1 MQWNRKKILVAIAAL
16 AILWL
21 PLTHAEETETVLH
34 WKNGDTLPGQ
44 LLESKSGKIHWSS
57 PHFSDNLIVDVN
69 VLDSIVF
76 PKQSVSA
83 TEAFRI
89 GTVSGDIWMADFI
102 GSDLTINSSTDT
114 FDKETRVDDQ
124 NTFHFSS
131 KRHGQ
136 FRVNREMIY
145 TLENREHSNL
155 LFDGSQLA
163 DWKLPVEKISDGALL
178 LSQDA
183 QPSWHADRGGR
194 PQTNTAKANIFYAF
208 DWPKGFEIDLE
219 LASTARPPSF
229 VFALGKNLYET
240 VRLETW
246 VNELVVVQGTLFE
259 PVLTIQPDRRNFRLR
274 IAYHENTDGEN
285 SGVLKVLDLNGNV
298 LLKLDGV
305 KPTIEASGI
314 YIYNRGQDLTVRRL
328 RVYRKPP
335 TEITNRQ
342 IDASKPRVYMMS
354 GEIVPGKLFVEK
366 NRSYVLDT
374 DGTRRDID
382 LQQIDR
388 VVQPGIMLKTTAQP
402 VALTY
407 IDGTVLRGQITQLN
421 SDSVQLQ
428 TAFVDEPITCS
439 LAGASLLQFGSTTK
453 TQTPVEDYDKL
464 FYESG
469 SLRGYISFDSKDV
482 TSLRWQPVGAS
493 KSVRL
498 ANVRGTRVERAL
510 QRVSKQK
517 PFDIEQFPHL
527 LHLKNGEVIPCQ
539 VLSYNETSIG
549 FQSPFISVRHIDS
562 VHVKSIEFSGRKT
575 YARTENRNPITITGG
590 KGKHRIILEDGR
602 ILNAVTRRAK
612 DGNVEIIILSDKKE
626 EQPKWVKVEGDFA
639 VNDAAALK
647 RGVELIFDPLE
658 TRSRKLDAKLE
669 RALTIP
675 RFNRDDPP
683 NHILVASNGDLKRG
697 KLLGINGQTI
707 QFDSKLR
714 KFSLPIDRVARVVD
728 VSADSQP
735 SAVSSQLQEV
745 AGSSDPSLTENRQPT
760 TLTKNSSTD
769 TSTKA
774 RVLGQNYSPEIRVT
788 LTDSPI
794 LIFEPIEVKDGK
806 LFGRSPI
813 YEKVSVPIDSI
824 QYLHFGEK
832 AKSFKSVYEEWV
844 VRPAKEPEYADD
856 PESDHGHDH

>member
-1 MQWNRKKILVAIAAL
+1 MQWNRKKTLVAIAAL

-21 PLTHAEETETVLH
+21 PLTQAEETETVLH
-34 WKNGDTLPGQ
+34 WKNGDSLPGQ
-44 LLESKSGKIHWSS
+44 LLESKPGEIHWSS
-57 PHFSDNLIVDVN
+57 PHFSDDMIVKIN
-69 VLDSIVF
+69 VLDAIVF
-76 PKQSVSA
+76 PKQSVPV
-83 TEAFRI
+83 TETFRV
-89 GTVSGDIWMADFI
+89 GTVSGDIWMADLI
-102 GSDLTINSSTDT
+102 GSDD
-114 FDKETRVDDQ
+114 
-124 NTFHFSS
+124 NTLLFSS
-131 KRHGQ
+131 KRHGE

-145 TLENREHSNL
+145 TLESREHSNL
-155 LFDGSQLA
+155 LFDGSQLSA
-163 DWKLPVEKISDGALL
+163 WKLREQDKDDGAVLF
-178 LSQDA
+178 SQEV

-208 DWPKGFEIDLE
+208 DWPKRFEIDLE

-274 IAYHENTDGEN
+274 IAYHENTGDEN

-298 LLKLDGV
+298 LLELEGV
-305 KPTIEASGI
+305 KPTLKASGI

-328 RVYRKPP
+328 RVYRQP
-335 TEITNRQ
+335 TEIKNRQ

-354 GEIVPGKLFVEK
+354 GEIIPGKLFIEK

-388 VVQPGIMLKTTAQP
+388 VVQPGITLKTTAQP
-402 VALTY
+402 TTLTY
-407 IDGTVLRGQITQLN
+407 IDGTVLRGQIIQLN

-428 TAFVDEPITCS
+428 TAFVDDPITCS
-439 LAGASLLQFGSTTK
+439 LAGASLLKFELTPK
-453 TQTPVEDYDKL
+453 TQTPAEDYDKL

-469 SLRGYISFDSKDV
+469 SLRGHILFDSKDV
-482 TSLRWQPVGAS
+482 ANLRWQPAGAS
-493 KSVRL
+493 ESVRL

-510 QRVSKQK
+510 QRVSKRK
-517 PFDIEQFPHL
+517 PFDIAQFPHL

-539 VLSYNETSIG
+539 VLSYDETSIG
-549 FQSPFISVRHIDS
+549 FQSPFISAQHIDS
-562 VHVKSIEFSGRKT
+562 EHVKGIEFSGKKT
-575 YARTENRNPITITGG
+575 QSRTENRNPITITGG
-590 KGKHRIILEDGR
+590 KGKHRVILEDGR

-612 DGNVEIIILSDKKE
+612 DGKVEIIILSDKKE

-639 VNDAAALK
+639 VNDAVALK

-675 RFNRDDPP
+675 RFNRDNPP
-683 NHILVASNGDLKRG
+683 DHILVASNGDLKRG
-697 KLLGINGQTI
+697 ELLGINGQTI

-728 VSADSQP
+728 VSVNSPQLSAIGSQ
-735 SAVSSQLQEV
+735 SQEV
-745 AGSSDPSLTENRQPT
+745 VGSSNPSLTENRKPT
-760 TLTKNSSTD
+760 TLTKNSSTN
-769 TSTKA
+769 TFAKA
-774 RVLGQNYSPEIRVT
+774 RVPGQNYSPEIRVT
-788 LTDSPI
+788 LTDNPI
-794 LIFEPIEVKDGK
+794 LIFEPLEVKEGK
-806 LFGRSPI
+806 LLGRSSI
-813 YEKVSVPIDSI
+813 YGKVSVPIENI
-824 QYLHFGEK
+824 QYLHFGDK

-844 VRPAKEPEYADD
+844 VRPAKEPAYGEKSS
-856 PESDHGHDH
+856 PTQSPTVRNR

>member
-1 MQWNRKKILVAIAAL
+1 MQWNQNKIFIAIAAL

-21 PLTHAEETETVLH
+21 PLTQAEETETVLH
-34 WKNGDTLPGQ
+34 WENGDSLPGQ
-44 LLESKSGKIHWSS
+44 ILESKLGEIHRSSPLESRFGEIRWSS
-57 PHFSDNLIVDVN
+57 PHFSDDLVVDVT

-83 TEAFRI
+83 TEAFRV
-89 GTVSGDIWMADFI
+89 GTVSGDIWMADLI
-102 GSDLTINSSTDT
+102 GSDDT
-114 FDKETRVDDQ
+114 TLL
-124 NTFHFSS
+124 FSS
-131 KRHGQ
+131 KRHGE

-145 TLENREHSNL
+145 TLESREHSNL
-155 LFDGSQLA
+155 LFDGSQLSA
-163 DWKLPVEKISDGALL
+163 WKLPQQGNSDEVVLFA
-178 LSQDA
+178 QEA
-183 QPSWHADRGGR
+183 QPSWHSDRGGR
-194 PQTNTAKANIFYAF
+194 PQTNTAKANIFHAF
-208 DWPKGFEIDLE
+208 DWPKRFEIDLE

-274 IAYHENTDGEN
+274 ITYHEKTGDEN
-285 SGVLKVLDLNGNV
+285 SGVLKVLDLNGDV

-305 KPTIEASGI
+305 KPTVEASGI

-328 RVYRKPP
+328 RVYRQPI
-335 TEITNRQ
+335 ELTNQQ
-342 IDASKPRVYMMS
+342 IDAAKPRVYMMS

-388 VVQPGIMLKTTAQP
+388 VVQPGITLKPTAQHTT
-402 VALTY
+402 LTY
-407 IDGTVLRGQITQLN
+407 IDGTVLRGQITRLN

-428 TAFVDEPITCS
+428 TAFTDEPITSS
-439 LAGASLLQFGSTTK
+439 LAGASLLKFELTPK
-453 TQTPVEDYDKL
+453 TQTPVEGYDKL

-469 SLRGYISFDSKDV
+469 SLQGHILFDSKDV
-482 TSLRWQPVGAS
+482 ASLRWQPAGTS
-493 KSVRL
+493 ESVRL

-517 PFDIEQFPHL
+517 PFDIAQFPHL

-539 VLSYNETSIG
+539 ILSYSETRIG
-549 FQSPFISVRHIDS
+549 FQSPFISVQHIDS
-562 VHVKSIEFSGRKT
+562 KYVKGIEFAGRK
-575 YARTENRNPITITGG
+575 AQGRAENRNPITITGG
-590 KGKHRIILEDGR
+590 KGKHRVILEDGR

-612 DGNVEIIILSDKKE
+612 DGKVEIIILSDKKE

-639 VNDAAALK
+639 ANDAAALK

-658 TRSRKLDAKLE
+658 TRSRKLDEKLE
-669 RALTIP
+669 RALTVP
-675 RFNRDDPP
+675 RFNRDAPP

-697 KLLGINGQTI
+697 KLLGINGQTV

-714 KFSLPIDRVARVVD
+714 KFSLPIDRVARVID
-728 VSADSQP
+728 VSDDSRQP
-735 SAVSSQLQEV
+735 SAVSNQLQEV
-745 AGSSDPSLTENRQPT
+745 VGSSDPALTENPQPT
-760 TLTKNSSTD
+760 TD
-769 TSTKA
+769 D
-774 RVLGQNYSPEIRVT
+774 YSPEIRVT
-788 LTDSPI
+788 LTDNPI
-794 LIFEPIEVKDGK
+794 LIFEPLEVKDGK
-806 LFGRSPI
+806 LLGRSSI
-813 YEKVSVPIDSI
+813 YEEVSVPIENI

-832 AKSFKSVYEEWV
+832 AKSFTSVYEEWV
-844 VRPAKEPEYADD
+844 VRPAKEPMYDNEPSSNQNPT
-856 PESDHGHDH
+856 PEKVLNR

>member
-1 MQWNRKKILVAIAAL
+1 MQWNRKKTLVAIAAL
-16 AILWL
+16 TILWL
-21 PLTHAEETETVLH
+21 PLTQAEETETVLH
-34 WKNGDTLPGQ
+34 WKNGDSLPGQ
-44 LLESKSGKIHWSS
+44 LLESKPGEIHWSS
-57 PHFSDNLIVDVN
+57 PHFSDDMIVKIN
-69 VLDSIVF
+69 VLDAIVF
-76 PKQSVSA
+76 PKQSVPV
-83 TEAFRI
+83 TETFRV
-89 GTVSGDIWMADFI
+89 GTVSGDIWMADLI
-102 GSDLTINSSTDT
+102 GSDD
-114 FDKETRVDDQ
+114 
-124 NTFHFSS
+124 NTLHFSS
-131 KRHGQ
+131 KRHGE

-145 TLENREHSNL
+145 TLESREHSNL
-155 LFDGSQLA
+155 LFDGSQLSA
-163 DWKLPVEKISDGALL
+163 WKLREEDKDDGTTLF
-178 LSQDA
+178 SQEV

-208 DWPKGFEIDLE
+208 DWPKRFEIDLE
-219 LASTARPPSF
+219 LASTTRPPSF

-274 IAYHENTDGEN
+274 IAYHENTGDEN

-305 KPTIEASGI
+305 KPTLEASGI

-328 RVYRKPP
+328 RVYQYP

-374 DGTRRDID
+374 DGTRRDLD

-388 VVQPGIMLKTTAQP
+388 VVQPGITLKTTDQSMM
-402 VALTY
+402 LTY

-428 TAFVDEPITCS
+428 TAFVDDPITCS
-439 LAGASLLQFGSTTK
+439 LAGASLLKFEPTPK

-469 SLRGYISFDSKDV
+469 SLRGYILFDSKDV
-482 TSLRWQPVGAS
+482 ANLRWQPAGAS
-493 KSVRL
+493 ESVRL

-510 QRVSKQK
+510 QRVSKRK
-517 PFDIEQFPHL
+517 PFDIAQFPHL

-549 FQSPFISVRHIDS
+549 FQSPFISAQQIDS
-562 VHVKSIEFSGRKT
+562 KHVKGIEFSGKKT
-575 YARTENRNPITITGG
+575 QSRTENRNPITITGG
-590 KGKHRIILEDGR
+590 KGKHRVILEDGR

-612 DGNVEIIILSDKKE
+612 DGKVEIIILSDKKE

-639 VNDAAALK
+639 VNDAVALK

-675 RFNRDDPP
+675 RFNRDNPP

-697 KLLGINGQTI
+697 ELLGINGQTI

-714 KFSLPIDRVARVVD
+714 KFSVPIDRVARVVD
-728 VSADSQP
+728 VSVNSPQL
-735 SAVSSQLQEV
+735 SAISSQSQEV
-745 AGSSDPSLTENRQPT
+745 
-760 TLTKNSSTD
+760 
-769 TSTKA
+769 
-774 RVLGQNYSPEIRVT
+774 
-788 LTDSPI
+788 
-794 LIFEPIEVKDGK
+794 
-806 LFGRSPI
+806 
-813 YEKVSVPIDSI
+813 
-824 QYLHFGEK
+824 
-832 AKSFKSVYEEWV
+832 
-844 VRPAKEPEYADD
+844 
-856 PESDHGHDH
+856 

>member
-1 MQWNRKKILVAIAAL
+1 MQWNQEKAIDTAMALRWSALSDWSVLGIIAIVAL
-16 AILWL
+16 TILWL
-21 PLTHAEETETVLH
+21 PLTHAAETETVLH

-76 PKQSVSA
+76 PKKSVSA
-83 TEAFRI
+83 KEAFRV
-89 GTVSGDIWMADFI
+89 GTVSGDIWIADII
-102 GSDLTINSSTDT
+102 GSD
-114 FDKETRVDDQ
+114 E
-124 NTFHFSS
+124 NTLLFSS
-131 KRHGQ
+131 KRHGE

-145 TLENREHSNL
+145 TLENRKHSNL
-155 LFDGSQLA
+155 LFNGSQLSA
-163 DWKLPVEKISDGALL
+163 WKLPDPNKDDGELL
-178 LSQDA
+178 LSQDV

-208 DWPKGFEIDLE
+208 NWPKHFEIDLE

-259 PVLTIQPDRRNFRLR
+259 PVLTIQSDRRNFRLR
-274 IAYHENTDGEN
+274 ITYHESTDAEN
-285 SGVLKVLDLNGNV
+285 SGVLKVLDVNGNV

-305 KPTIEASGI
+305 KPTVEASGI
-314 YIYNRGQDLTVRRL
+314 YIYNRGQDLTVQRL
-328 RVYRKPP
+328 RVYRQP
-335 TEITNRQ
+335 TVTTNRQ
-342 IDASKPRVYMMS
+342 IDVSKTRVYMMS

-388 VVQPGIMLKTTAQP
+388 VVQPGITLKTTAQP
-402 VALTY
+402 TTLTY
-407 IDGTVLRGQITQLN
+407 VDGTVLRGQMTQLN
-421 SDSVQLQ
+421 SDSVELQ
-428 TAFVDEPITCS
+428 TAFTGAPITSS
-439 LAGASLLQFGSTTK
+439 LAGASLLKFESTPK
-453 TQTPVEDYDKL
+453 TQTPVEGYDKL

-469 SLRGYISFDSKDV
+469 SLRGYISFGGKDV
-482 TSLRWQPVGAS
+482 TSLRWQPVGVS
-493 KSVRL
+493 GTVRL
-498 ANVRGTRVERAL
+498 ANIRGTRVERAL

-517 PFDIEQFPHL
+517 PFDTAQFPHL
-527 LHLKNGEVIPCQ
+527 LHLKNGEVIPCH
-539 VLSYNETSIG
+539 VLSYDQTSIG
-549 FQSPFISVRHIDS
+549 FQSPFISVQHIDS
-562 VHVKSIEFSGRKT
+562 VHVKGIEFSGRKT
-575 YARTENRNPITITGG
+575 RRRTENRNPITITGG
-590 KGKHRIILEDGR
+590 KGKHRVILEDGR

-639 VNDAAALK
+639 INDAAALK

-658 TRSRKLDAKLE
+658 TRSRKLDPKLE
-669 RALTIP
+669 RALTVP
-675 RFNRDDPP
+675 RFNRENPP

-697 KLLGINGQTI
+697 KLLGINRQTI

-714 KFSLPIDRVARVVD
+714 KFSLPIDRVTQVID
-728 VSADSQP
+728 VSNANSQEEQNP
-735 SAVSSQLQEV
+735 L
-745 AGSSDPSLTENRQPT
+745 PLTAIQ
-760 TLTKNSSTD
+760 
-769 TSTKA
+769 
-774 RVLGQNYSPEIRVT
+774 PEIRVT
-788 LTDSPI
+788 LTDNPI
-794 LIFEPIEVKDGK
+794 LIFEPLEVKDGK
-806 LFGRSPI
+806 LLGRSSI
-813 YEKVSVPIDSI
+813 YDKVSVPVDSI

-844 VRPAKEPEYADD
+844 VRSAKEPAYEDK
-856 PESDHGHDH
+856 PSPTQNQSIRNR

>member
-1 MQWNRKKILVAIAAL
+1 MQWNQKKILVAIAAL
-16 AILWL
+16 TILWL
-21 PLTHAEETETVLH
+21 PVTHAEETETVLH

-76 PKQSVSA
+76 PKKSMSV
-83 TEAFRI
+83 TEAFRV
-89 GTVSGDIWMADFI
+89 GTVSGDIWMADLI
-102 GSDLTINSSTDT
+102 GSDD
-114 FDKETRVDDQ
+114 
-124 NTFHFSS
+124 NTLLFSS
-131 KRHGQ
+131 KRHGE

-145 TLENREHSNL
+145 TLESREHSNL
-155 LFDGSQLA
+155 LFDGSQLSA
-163 DWKLPVEKISDGALL
+163 WKLPEEGNGNGGNGVVLFAKE
-178 LSQDA
+178 QET
-183 QPSWHADRGGR
+183 QPSWHSDRGGR
-194 PQTNTAKANIFYAF
+194 PQTKIAKANIFQAF
-208 DWPKGFEIDLE
+208 DWPKRFEIDLE
-219 LASTARPPSF
+219 LASNARPPSF

-274 IAYHENTDGEN
+274 ITYHENTDGEN
-285 SGVLKVLDLNGNV
+285 TGVLKVLDLNGNV

-305 KPTIEASGI
+305 KPTVEASGI

-328 RVYRKPP
+328 RVYRQP

-342 IDASKPRVYMMS
+342 IGASKPRVYMMS

-366 NRSYVLDT
+366 NELSLRGTVLDT
-374 DGTRRDID
+374 DGTQRDID

-388 VVQPGIMLKTTAQP
+388 VVQPGITLKTTTQP
-402 VALTY
+402 TTLTY

-421 SDSVQLQ
+421 SDSIQLQ
-428 TAFVDEPITCS
+428 TAFVSDPITCS
-439 LAGASLLQFGSTTK
+439 LAGASLLKFESTTK
-453 TQTPVEDYDKL
+453 TQAPVEDYDKL

-469 SLRGYISFDSKDV
+469 SLRGHISFDSKDV
-482 TSLRWQPVGAS
+482 ANLRWKPVGAS
-493 KSVRL
+493 ESVRL
-498 ANVRGTRVERAL
+498 ANARGTRVERAL

-517 PFDIEQFPHL
+517 PFNTAQFPHL

-539 VLSYNETSIG
+539 VLSYDETSIG
-549 FQSPFISVRHIDS
+549 FQSPFISAQHIDS
-562 VHVKSIEFSGRKT
+562 VHVKGIEFSGKKT
-575 YARTENRNPITITGG
+575 RTRTENRNPITITGG
-590 KGKHRIILEDGR
+590 KGKHRVILEDGR

-612 DGNVEIIILSDKKE
+612 DGNVEIIILSDNKE

-639 VNDAAALK
+639 VNDAVALK

-669 RALTIP
+669 RALTVP

-697 KLLGINGQTI
+697 RLLGINGQTI

-728 VSADSQP
+728 VDTESNQQAATSNQKGQNP
-735 SAVSSQLQEV
+735 LPLTVSD
-745 AGSSDPSLTENRQPT
+745 GRRQPT
-760 TLTKNSSTD
+760 AIQS
-769 TSTKA
+769 
-774 RVLGQNYSPEIRVT
+774 EIRVT

-794 LIFEPIEVKDGK
+794 LIFEPLEVKEGK
-806 LFGRSPI
+806 LLGRSSI
-813 YEKVSVPIDSI
+813 YDKVSVPVDSI

-844 VRPAKEPEYADD
+844 VRPAKEPAYDD
-856 PESDHGHDH
+856 KSSPSQNPRIRNR

>member
-21 PLTHAEETETVLH
+21 PLTHAEETEAVLH

-44 LLESKSGKIHWSS
+44 LLESKPTEIHWSS
-57 PHFSDNLIVDVN
+57 PHFSDDLIVDIN

-76 PKQSVSA
+76 PKKSAEARHHDDRDRVTSEMAA
-83 TEAFRI
+83 TEAFRV
-89 GTVSGDIWMADFI
+89 GTVSGDIWMADLI
-102 GSDLTINSSTDT
+102 GA
-114 FDKETRVDDQ
+114 DQ
-124 NTFHFSS
+124 NTLIFAS
-131 KRHGQ
+131 KRHGE
-136 FRVNREMIY
+136 FRVNRELIY

-155 LFDGSQLA
+155 LFDGSQLSA
-163 DWKLPVEKISDGALL
+163 WKLPYQDKNDEAVL
-178 LSQDA
+178 LSQDV
-183 QPSWHADRGGR
+183 QPSWHADRGGH

-208 DWPKGFEIDLE
+208 NWPKRFEIDLE
-219 LASTARPPSF
+219 LASTARSPSF

-298 LLKLDGV
+298 LLKLEGV
-305 KPTIEASGI
+305 KPTVEASGI

-328 RVYRKPP
+328 RVYRQP
-335 TEITNRQ
+335 TQITNRH
-342 IDASKPRVYMMS
+342 IDAAKPRVYMMS

-366 NRSYVLDT
+366 NRSYVRNT
-374 DGTRRDID
+374 DGTQRDINV
-382 LQQIDR
+382 QQIDR
-388 VVQPGIMLKTTAQP
+388 VVQPGITLKTTPQP
-402 VALTY
+402 TTLTY
-407 IDGTVLRGQITQLN
+407 VDGTVLRGQIAQLN
-421 SDSVQLQ
+421 SDSAQLQ
-428 TAFVDEPITCS
+428 TAFTDEPITSS
-439 LAGASLLQFGSTTK
+439 LTGASLLKFESTTK
-453 TQTPVEDYDKL
+453 TQKPVEDYDKL

-469 SLRGYISFDSKDV
+469 SLRGHIFFGGKDV
-482 TSLRWQPVGAS
+482 TSLRWQPIGVSGT
-493 KSVRL
+493 VRL
-498 ANVRGTRVERAL
+498 ANIRGTRVERAL

-517 PFDIEQFPHL
+517 PFDLAQFPHL

-539 VLSYNETSIG
+539 VLSYNETNIG
-549 FQSPFISVRHIDS
+549 FQSPFISVQHIDS
-562 VHVKSIEFSGRKT
+562 VHVKGIEFSGKKT
-575 YARTENRNPITITGG
+575 HARTENRNPITITGG
-590 KGKHRIILEDGR
+590 KGKHRVILEDGR
-602 ILNAVTRRAK
+602 ILNAITRRTK

-626 EQPKWVKVEGDFA
+626 EPPKLVKIEGDFA
-639 VNDAAALK
+639 VNDAVALK

-658 TRSRKLDAKLE
+658 TKSRKLDAKLE
-669 RALTIP
+669 RALTTP

-728 VSADSQP
+728 VSSGV
-735 SAVSSQLQEV
+735 AVSSEV
-745 AGSSDPSLTENRQPT
+745 AVSNQQSAISKEEGFVKRKPSLLKADSRQPIAT
-760 TLTKNSSTD
+760 
-769 TSTKA
+769 
-774 RVLGQNYSPEIRVT
+774 QPEIRVT
-788 LTDSPI
+788 LTDNPI
-794 LIFEPIEVKDGK
+794 LIFEPLEVKDGK
-806 LFGRSPI
+806 LFGRSSI
-813 YEKVSVPIDSI
+813 YDKVSVPVDSI

-844 VRPAKEPEYADD
+844 VRSAKEPEYEDK
-856 PESDHGHDH
+856 PSPTQNQRINNR

>member
-1 MQWNRKKILVAIAAL
+1 MQWNQKKSTDMPLRWSALSDWRVLCIVAIVAL
-16 AILWL
+16 TLLWL

-57 PHFSDNLIVDVN
+57 PHFSDDLIVDVN

-76 PKQSVSA
+76 PKKSMSV
-83 TEAFRI
+83 TEAFRV
-89 GTVSGDIWMADFI
+89 GTVSGDIWIADII
-102 GSDLTINSSTDT
+102 GSDD
-114 FDKETRVDDQ
+114 
-124 NTFHFSS
+124 NTLLFSS
-131 KRHGQ
+131 KRHGE

-145 TLENREHSNL
+145 TLESREHSNL
-155 LFDGSQLA
+155 LFNGSQLSA
-163 DWKLPVEKISDGALL
+163 WKLPEQDSSNADNGAVLF
-178 LSQDA
+178 SQEQEA

-194 PQTNTAKANIFYAF
+194 PQTKIAKANIFKAF
-208 DWPKGFEIDLE
+208 DWPKHFEIDLE
-219 LASTARPPSF
+219 LASNARPPSF

-274 IAYHENTDGEN
+274 ITYHENTEGEN
-285 SGVLKVLDLNGNV
+285 SGVLKVLDVNGNV

-305 KPTIEASGI
+305 KPTVEASGI

-328 RVYRKPP
+328 RVYRQP
-335 TEITNRQ
+335 TQITNQ
-342 IDASKPRVYMMS
+342 QTDAAKARVYMMS

-366 NRSYVLDT
+366 NRNYVLDT

-388 VVQPGIMLKTTAQP
+388 VVQPGMTLKTTVQP
-402 VALTY
+402 TTLNYV
-407 IDGTVLRGQITQLN
+407 DGTVLRGQITQLN
-421 SDSVQLQ
+421 SDSIQLK
-428 TAFVDEPITCS
+428 TAFTGKPITSS
-439 LAGASLLQFGSTTK
+439 LAGASLLKFESTTK

-469 SLRGYISFDSKDV
+469 SLRGHIFFGSKDV
-482 TSLRWQPVGAS
+482 ASLQWQPVGVSGA
-493 KSVRL
+493 VRL
-498 ANVRGTRVERAL
+498 ANIRGTRVERAL

-517 PFDIEQFPHL
+517 PFDTAQFPHL

-539 VLSYNETSIG
+539 VLSYDETSIG
-549 FQSPFISVRHIDS
+549 FQSPFISAQHIDS
-562 VHVKSIEFSGRKT
+562 VHVKGIEFSGRKT
-575 YARTENRNPITITGG
+575 RTRTENRNPITITGG
-590 KGKHRIILEDGR
+590 KGKHRVILEDGR

-639 VNDAAALK
+639 VNDAVALK

-669 RALTIP
+669 RALTVP

-714 KFSLPIDRVARVVD
+714 KFSLPIDRVAQVVD
-728 VSADSQP
+728 VSDDSN
-735 SAVSSQLQEV
+735 QE
-745 AGSSDPSLTENRQPT
+745 AHNPLSLTANNRQPT
-760 TLTKNSSTD
+760 
-769 TSTKA
+769 A
-774 RVLGQNYSPEIRVT
+774 IQPEIRVT
-788 LTDSPI
+788 LTDNPI
-794 LIFEPIEVKDGK
+794 LIFEPLEFKEGK
-806 LFGRSPI
+806 LLGRSSI
-813 YEKVSVPIDSI
+813 YDKVSVPVDSI

-844 VRPAKEPEYADD
+844 VRSAKEPEYDD
-856 PESDHGHDH
+856 KPSPSQPPRINNR

>member
-1 MQWNRKKILVAIAAL
+1 MQWNRKKILVAFAAL

-89 GTVSGDIWMADFI
+89 GTVSGDIWMADLI
-102 GSDLTINSSTDT
+102 GSNDSTLL
-114 FDKETRVDDQ
+114 
-124 NTFHFSS
+124 FSS

-145 TLENREHSNL
+145 TLESREHSNL

-163 DWKLPVEKISDGALL
+163 DWKLPDQNKGDGALL

-194 PQTNTAKANIFYAF
+194 PQTNTAKANIFYAL
-208 DWPKGFEIDLE
+208 DWPKRFEIDLE
-219 LASTARPPSF
+219 LVSTARPPSF

-259 PVLTIQPDRRNFRLR
+259 PVLTIEPDRRSFRLR

-285 SGVLKVLDLNGNV
+285 SGVLMVLDLNGNL

-305 KPTIEASGI
+305 KPTVEAAGI

-335 TEITNRQ
+335 TEITNPQ
-342 IDASKPRVYMMS
+342 IDASKTRVYMMN

-382 LQQIDR
+382 LQQVDR
-388 VVQPGIMLKTTAQP
+388 IVQPGITLKTTTQP
-402 VALTY
+402 MALTY
-407 IDGTVLRGQITQLN
+407 IDGTVLRGQATQLN
-421 SDSVQLQ
+421 SDSVRLQ

-439 LAGASLLQFGSTTK
+439 LAGASLLQFRSTAK

-469 SLRGYISFDSKDV
+469 SLHGYIFFDSKN
-482 TSLRWQPVGAS
+482 TASLRWQPVGAS
-493 KSVRL
+493 QSVQL

-517 PFDIEQFPHL
+517 LFDIEQFPHL

-539 VLSYNETSIG
+539 VLSYDETTIG

-562 VHVKSIEFSGRKT
+562 VYVKGIEFSGRKT
-575 YARTENRNPITITGG
+575 QARTENRNPITITGG
-590 KGKHRIILEDGR
+590 KGKHRVILEDGR
-602 ILNAVTRRAK
+602 ILNAVTRRDK
-612 DGNVEIIILSDKKE
+612 DGKVEIIILSDKKE
-626 EQPKWVKVEGDFA
+626 EQPKWIKVEGDFA

-658 TRSRKLDAKLE
+658 TRSGKLDLKLE
-669 RALTIP
+669 RALTVP
-675 RFNRDDPP
+675 RFNRDAPP

-697 KLLGINGQTI
+697 KLLGINGQTV

-728 VSADSQP
+728 VSDDSHQQ
-735 SAVSSQLQEV
+735 SAVGSQKDALFHEN
-745 AGSSDPSLTENRQPT
+745 SRSLTADNFDQSMAPQSEV
-760 TLTKNSSTD
+760 
-769 TSTKA
+769 
-774 RVLGQNYSPEIRVT
+774 RVSLIDN
-788 LTDSPI
+788 PI
-794 LIFEPIEVKDGK
+794 LIFEPLEVKDGK
-806 LFGRSPI
+806 LLGRSSI
-813 YEKVSVPIDSI
+813 YGEVSVSVDSI

-832 AKSFKSVYEEWV
+832 AKSFRSVFEEWV
-844 VRPAKEPEYADD
+844 VRSAKEPVYEDT
-856 PESDHGHDH
+856 H

>member
-1 MQWNRKKILVAIAAL
+1 MQWNQKKVLVAIAAL

-21 PLTHAEETETVLH
+21 PLTQAEETETVLH
-34 WKNGDTLPGQ
+34 WKNGDSLPGQ
-44 LLESKSGKIHWSS
+44 LLESKLGEIHWSS
-57 PHFSDNLIVDVN
+57 PHFSDDMIVDVN

-76 PKQSVSA
+76 PKQSVLA
-83 TEAFRI
+83 TEAFRV
-89 GTVSGDIWMADFI
+89 GTVFGDIWMADLI
-102 GSDLTINSSTDT
+102 GSDD
-114 FDKETRVDDQ
+114 
-124 NTFHFSS
+124 NTLLFSS
-131 KRHGQ
+131 KRHGE
-136 FRVNREMIY
+136 FRVKREMIY
-145 TLENREHSNL
+145 TLESREHFNL
-155 LFDGSQLA
+155 LFDGSQLSA
-163 DWKLPVEKISDGALL
+163 WKLPQQGNSDEVALFT
-178 LSQDA
+178 QEA
-183 QPSWHADRGGR
+183 QPSWHSDRGGR

-208 DWPKGFEIDLE
+208 DWPKRFEIDLE

-274 IAYHENTDGEN
+274 IAYHENTGDEN

-305 KPTIEASGI
+305 KPTLEASGI
-314 YIYNRGQDLTVRRL
+314 YIYNRGQDLSVRRL
-328 RVYRKPP
+328 RVYRQP

-366 NRSYVLDT
+366 NELSLRGTVLDT
-374 DGTRRDID
+374 DGTQRDID
-382 LQQIDR
+382 FQQIDR
-388 VVQPGIMLKTTAQP
+388 VVQPGITLTTTDQP
-402 VALTY
+402 MTLTY

-421 SDSVQLQ
+421 SDRVQLQ

-439 LAGASLLQFGSTTK
+439 LAGASLLKFERTPK
-453 TQTPVEDYDKL
+453 TQTPTEDYDKL

-469 SLRGYISFDSKDV
+469 SLRGHILFDSKNV
-482 TSLRWQPVGAS
+482 ASLRWQPAGAS
-493 KSVRL
+493 ESVRL
-498 ANVRGTRVERAL
+498 ANVRGIRVERAL
-510 QRVSKQK
+510 QHVSKQK
-517 PFDIEQFPHL
+517 AFNIEQFPHL

-539 VLSYNETSIG
+539 ILSYDETSLG
-549 FQSPFISVRHIDS
+549 FQSPFISAQQIDS
-562 VHVKSIEFSGRKT
+562 KHVKGIEFAGRKT
-575 YARTENRNPITITGG
+575 GARTENRNPITITGG

-612 DGNVEIIILSDKKE
+612 DGKVEIIILSDKKE
-626 EQPKWVKVEGDFA
+626 EQPKWVKVEGEFA
-639 VNDAAALK
+639 VNDAVALK

-658 TRSRKLDAKLE
+658 TRSMKLDMKLE
-669 RALTIP
+669 RALTVP

-697 KLLGINGQTI
+697 KLLGINGQTV

-714 KFSLPIDRVARVVD
+714 KFSLPIDHVTRVVD
-728 VSADSQP
+728 VSDG
-735 SAVSSQLQEV
+735 SSQEGQN
-745 AGSSDPSLTENRQPT
+745 SLPLTTNNRQSPT
-760 TLTKNSSTD
+760 AIQS
-769 TSTKA
+769 
-774 RVLGQNYSPEIRVT
+774 EIRVT

-794 LIFEPIEVKDGK
+794 LIFEPLEVKDGK
-806 LFGRSPI
+806 LLGRSSI

-844 VRPAKEPEYADD
+844 VRPAKEPEYEDK
-856 PESDHGHDH
+856 PSPSQRPNIRNR

>member
-1 MQWNRKKILVAIAAL
+1 MQWNQQKILFAIAAL

-44 LLESKSGKIHWSS
+44 LLESKPGEIHWSS
-57 PHFSDNLIVDVN
+57 PHFSDDLIVDVN
-69 VLDSIVF
+69 VLDAIVF
-76 PKQSVSA
+76 PQQSVA
-83 TEAFRI
+83 VTEAFRV
-89 GTVSGDIWMADFI
+89 GTVSGDIWMADLI
-102 GSDLTINSSTDT
+102 GSDD
-114 FDKETRVDDQ
+114 
-124 NTFHFSS
+124 NTLLFSS
-131 KRHGQ
+131 KRHGE

-145 TLENREHSNL
+145 TLESREHSNL
-155 LFDGSQLA
+155 LFDGSQLSA
-163 DWKLPVEKISDGALL
+163 WKLPEQGKDDRAVL
-178 LSQDA
+178 LSQEA
-183 QPSWHADRGGR
+183 QPNWYADRGGR
-194 PQTNTAKANIFYAF
+194 AQTNTAKANIFYAF
-208 DWPKGFEIDLE
+208 DWPKRFEIDLE

-274 IAYHENTDGEN
+274 ISYDENMGDEN
-285 SGVLKVLDLNGNV
+285 GGILKVLDLNGNV
-298 LLKLDGV
+298 LLKLYGV
-305 KPTIEASGI
+305 KPTVEASGI
-314 YIYNRGQDLTVRRL
+314 YIYNRGQDLTVQRL
-328 RVYRKPP
+328 RVYRQP
-335 TEITNRQ
+335 TEITNQ
-342 IDASKPRVYMMS
+342 PIDASKPRVHMMS

-388 VVQPGIMLKTTAQP
+388 VVHPGITLKTTPQP
-402 VALTY
+402 TTLTY
-407 IDGTVLRGQITQLN
+407 IDGTTLRGQITQLN
-421 SDSVQLQ
+421 SDSIQLQ
-428 TAFVDEPITCS
+428 TAFTDEPITSS
-439 LAGASLLQFGSTTK
+439 LAGASLLKFESTTK
-453 TQTPVEDYDKL
+453 TQKPVEDYDKL

-469 SLRGYISFDSKDV
+469 SLRGHIFFGGKDV
-482 TSLRWQPVGAS
+482 TSLRWQPVGVSGA
-493 KSVRL
+493 VRL
-498 ANVRGTRVERAL
+498 ANIRGTRVERAL

-517 PFDIEQFPHL
+517 PFNTAQFPHL

-539 VLSYNETSIG
+539 VLSYNETHIG
-549 FQSPFISVRHIDS
+549 FQSPFISVQHIDS
-562 VHVKSIEFSGRKT
+562 AHVKGIEFSAKKT
-575 YARTENRNPITITGG
+575 RTRTENRNPITITGG
-590 KGKHRIILEDGR
+590 KGKHRVILEDGR

-639 VNDAAALK
+639 VNDAVALK

-669 RALTIP
+669 RALTVP

-714 KFSLPIDRVARVVD
+714 QFSLPIDRVSRVVD
-728 VSADSQP
+728 VSSD
-735 SAVSSQLQEV
+735 SSQEGQNPL
-745 AGSSDPSLTENRQPT
+745 SLTTDNRQPT
-760 TLTKNSSTD
+760 AIQS
-769 TSTKA
+769 
-774 RVLGQNYSPEIRVT
+774 EIRVT
-788 LTDSPI
+788 LTDNPI
-794 LIFEPIEVKDGK
+794 LIFEPLEVKDGK
-806 LFGRSPI
+806 LLGRSSI
-813 YEKVSVPIDSI
+813 YDKVSVPVDSI

-832 AKSFKSVYEEWV
+832 AKSFKSVYEEWI
-844 VRPAKEPEYADD
+844 VRSAKEPAYEDKPSPTQNQRIRD
-856 PESDHGHDH
+856 R

>member
-1 MQWNRKKILVAIAAL
+1 MQWNKKKILVAIAAL
-16 AILWL
+16 TILWL
-21 PLTHAEETETVLH
+21 PLTHAEETEIVLH

-76 PKQSVSA
+76 PKKSMSV
-83 TEAFRI
+83 TEAFRV
-89 GTVSGDIWMADFI
+89 GTVSGDIWMADLI
-102 GSDLTINSSTDT
+102 GSDD
-114 FDKETRVDDQ
+114 
-124 NTFHFSS
+124 NTLLFSS
-131 KRHGQ
+131 KRHGE

-145 TLENREHSNL
+145 TLESREHSNL
-155 LFDGSQLA
+155 LFDGSQLSA
-163 DWKLPVEKISDGALL
+163 WKLPEQDNGNGDNGSVLF
-178 LSQDA
+178 SQEQEA
-183 QPSWHADRGGR
+183 QPSWHSDRGGR
-194 PQTNTAKANIFYAF
+194 PQTKIAKANIFHAF
-208 DWPKGFEIDLE
+208 DWPKRFEIDLE
-219 LASTARPPSF
+219 LASNARPPSF

-274 IAYHENTDGEN
+274 ITYHENTDGEN
-285 SGVLKVLDLNGNV
+285 TGVLKVLDLNGNV

-305 KPTIEASGI
+305 KPTVEASGI

-328 RVYRKPP
+328 RVYRQP
-335 TEITNRQ
+335 TKITNRQ
-342 IDASKPRVYMMS
+342 IGASKPRVYMMS

-366 NRSYVLDT
+366 NELSLRGTVLDT
-374 DGTRRDID
+374 DGTQRDID

-388 VVQPGIMLKTTAQP
+388 VVQPGITLKTTTQP
-402 VALTY
+402 TTLTY

-421 SDSVQLQ
+421 SDSIQLQ
-428 TAFVDEPITCS
+428 TAFVSDPITCS
-439 LAGASLLQFGSTTK
+439 LAGASLLKFESTTK
-453 TQTPVEDYDKL
+453 TQASVEDYDKL

-469 SLRGYISFDSKDV
+469 SLRGHISFDSKDV
-482 TSLRWQPVGAS
+482 ASLRWKPVGAS
-493 KSVRL
+493 ESVRL
-498 ANVRGTRVERAL
+498 ANARGTRVERAL

-517 PFDIEQFPHL
+517 PFDTAQFPHL

-539 VLSYNETSIG
+539 ILSYDETSIG
-549 FQSPFISVRHIDS
+549 FQSPFISVQHIDS
-562 VHVKSIEFSGRKT
+562 VHVKGIEFSGKKT
-575 YARTENRNPITITGG
+575 RTRTENRNPITITGG
-590 KGKHRIILEDGR
+590 KGKHRVILEDGR

-639 VNDAAALK
+639 VNDAVALK

-669 RALTIP
+669 RALTVP

-697 KLLGINGQTI
+697 KLLGINEQTI

-728 VSADSQP
+728 VDTESNQQSAISNQKGQNP
-735 SAVSSQLQEV
+735 L
-745 AGSSDPSLTENRQPT
+745 PLTVFDGLRQPT
-760 TLTKNSSTD
+760 AIQS
-769 TSTKA
+769 
-774 RVLGQNYSPEIRVT
+774 EIRVT
-788 LTDSPI
+788 LTDNPI
-794 LIFEPIEVKDGK
+794 LIFEPLEVKEGK
-806 LFGRSPI
+806 LLGRSSI
-813 YEKVSVPIDSI
+813 YDKVSVPVDSI

-844 VRPAKEPEYADD
+844 VRPAKEPAYDD
-856 PESDHGHDH
+856 KSSPSQSPRIKDR

>member
-1 MQWNRKKILVAIAAL
+1 MQSNQKKILLAIVAL
-16 AILWL
+16 TILWL

-76 PKQSVSA
+76 PKKSMSV
-83 TEAFRI
+83 TEAFRV
-89 GTVSGDIWMADFI
+89 GTVSGDIWMADLI
-102 GSDLTINSSTDT
+102 GSDDNTLLFSST
-114 FDKETRVDDQ
+114 
-124 NTFHFSS
+124 
-131 KRHGQ
+131 RHGE

-145 TLENREHSNL
+145 TLESREHSNL
-155 LFDGSQLA
+155 LFDGSQLSA
-163 DWKLPVEKISDGALL
+163 WKLPEQDNGNGGNGVVLF
-178 LSQDA
+178 SQEQEA
-183 QPSWHADRGGR
+183 QPSWHSDRGGR
-194 PQTNTAKANIFYAF
+194 PQTKIAKANIFHAF
-208 DWPKGFEIDLE
+208 DWPKRFEIDLE
-219 LASTARPPSF
+219 LASNARPPSF

-274 IAYHENTDGEN
+274 ITYHENTDGEN

-305 KPTIEASGI
+305 KPTVEASGI

-328 RVYRKPP
+328 RVYRQP

-342 IDASKPRVYMMS
+342 IGASKPRVYMMS

-366 NRSYVLDT
+366 NRSYVLDI
-374 DGTRRDID
+374 DGTQRDID

-388 VVQPGIMLKTTAQP
+388 VVQPGITLKTAAQP
-402 VALTY
+402 TTLTY

-421 SDSVQLQ
+421 SDSIQLQ
-428 TAFVDEPITCS
+428 TAFVDDPITCS
-439 LAGASLLQFGSTTK
+439 LAGASLLKFESTTK
-453 TQTPVEDYDKL
+453 TQASVEDYDKL

-469 SLRGYISFDSKDV
+469 SLRGHISFDSKDV
-482 TSLRWQPVGAS
+482 ASLRWKPVGAS
-493 KSVRL
+493 ESVRL
-498 ANVRGTRVERAL
+498 ANARGTRVERAL

-517 PFDIEQFPHL
+517 PFDTAQFPHL

-539 VLSYNETSIG
+539 VLSYDETSIG
-549 FQSPFISVRHIDS
+549 FQSPFISVQHIDS
-562 VHVKSIEFSGRKT
+562 VHVKGIEFSGKKT
-575 YARTENRNPITITGG
+575 QTRTENRNPITITGG
-590 KGKHRIILEDGR
+590 KGKHRVILEDGR

-639 VNDAAALK
+639 VNDAVALK

-669 RALTIP
+669 RALTVP

-714 KFSLPIDRVARVVD
+714 KFSLPIDRVARIVD
-728 VSADSQP
+728 VSDD
-735 SAVSSQLQEV
+735 SSQLKEV
-745 AGSSDPSLTENRQPT
+745 VGSSDPSLTENRKPK
-760 TLTKNSSTD
+760 TLTKNSSTN
-769 TSTKA
+769 TFAKA
-774 RVLGQNYSPEIRVT
+774 RVPDQNYSPEIRVT

-794 LIFEPIEVKDGK
+794 LIFEPLEVKEGK
-806 LFGRSPI
+806 LLGRSSI
-813 YEKVSVPIDSI
+813 YDKVSVPVDSI

-832 AKSFKSVYEEWV
+832 AKSFKSVYEGWI
-844 VRPAKEPEYADD
+844 VRSAKEPAYDD
-856 PESDHGHDH
+856 KSSPSQNPRIRNR

>member
-1 MQWNRKKILVAIAAL
+1 MQWNQKKILVAIAAL

-21 PLTHAEETETVLH
+21 PLTHAEEAETVLH

-44 LLESKSGKIHWSS
+44 LLESKSGEIHWSS
-57 PHFSDNLIVDVN
+57 PHFSDDLIVDVN

-76 PKQSVSA
+76 PKTSVA
-83 TEAFRI
+83 APEAFRI
-89 GTVSGDIWMADFI
+89 GTVSGDIWMADLI
-102 GSDLTINSSTDT
+102 GAGDT
-114 FDKETRVDDQ
+114 TLL
-124 NTFHFSS
+124 FSS
-131 KRHGQ
+131 KRHGE

-145 TLENREHSNL
+145 TLESREHSNL
-155 LFDGSQLA
+155 LFDGSQLSA
-163 DWKLPVEKISDGALL
+163 WKLPDQNKGDGALL
-178 LSQDA
+178 LSQDV

-208 DWPKGFEIDLE
+208 DWPKRFEIDLE

-285 SGVLKVLDLNGNV
+285 GGILKVLDLNGNV
-298 LLKLDGV
+298 LLKLYGV
-305 KPTIEASGI
+305 TPTVEASGI

-328 RVYRKPP
+328 RVYRQP

-354 GEIVPGKLFVEK
+354 GEIIPGKLFVEK

-374 DGTRRDID
+374 DGTQRDID

-388 VVQPGIMLKTTAQP
+388 VVQPGITLKTTAQP
-402 VALTY
+402 TTLNYV
-407 IDGTVLRGQITQLN
+407 DGTVVRGQITQLN
-421 SDSVQLQ
+421 PDSVQLQ
-428 TAFVDEPITCS
+428 TAFTDKPITSS
-439 LAGASLLQFGSTTK
+439 LAGASLLKFESTTK
-453 TQTPVEDYDKL
+453 TQKPVEDYDKL

-469 SLRGYISFDSKDV
+469 SLRGHIFFGGKDV
-482 TSLRWQPVGAS
+482 TNLRWQPVGVSGA
-493 KSVRL
+493 VRL
-498 ANVRGTRVERAL
+498 ANIRGTRVERAL

-517 PFDIEQFPHL
+517 PFDTTQFPHL

-549 FQSPFISVRHIDS
+549 FQSPFISVQHIDS
-562 VHVKSIEFSGRKT
+562 VHVKGIEFSGKKT
-575 YARTENRNPITITGG
+575 HARTENRNPITITGG

-639 VNDAAALK
+639 VNDAVALK

-669 RALTIP
+669 RALTTP

-714 KFSLPIDRVARVVD
+714 KFSLPIDRVARVID
-728 VSADSQP
+728 VSGGV
-735 SAVSSQLQEV
+735 AVSNQQSTVVGARLPRPQGLGNPTPTT
-745 AGSSDPSLTENRQPT
+745 ADTRQPT
-760 TLTKNSSTD
+760 AIQS
-769 TSTKA
+769 
-774 RVLGQNYSPEIRVT
+774 EIRVT
-788 LTDSPI
+788 LTDNPI
-794 LIFEPIEVKDGK
+794 LIFEPLEVKDGK
-806 LFGRSPI
+806 LLGRSPI
-813 YEKVSVPIDSI
+813 YDKVSVPVDSI

-844 VRPAKEPEYADD
+844 VRSAKEPEYDNKPSPSQNQSIKD
-856 PESDHGHDH
+856 R

>member
-1 MQWNRKKILVAIAAL
+1 MQWNQKKILTAIVAL

-44 LLESKSGKIHWSS
+44 LLESKPTEIHWSS
-57 PHFSDNLIVDVN
+57 PHFSDDLIVDIN

-76 PKQSVSA
+76 PKKSAEARHHDDRDRVTSEMAA
-83 TEAFRI
+83 TEAFRV
-89 GTVSGDIWMADFI
+89 GTVSGDIWMADLI
-102 GSDLTINSSTDT
+102 GSDN
-114 FDKETRVDDQ
+114 
-124 NTFHFSS
+124 NTLRFSS
-131 KRHGQ
+131 KRHGEFQ
-136 FRVNREMIY
+136 VNRELIY

-155 LFDGSQLA
+155 LFDGSQLSA
-163 DWKLPVEKISDGALL
+163 WKLPGQNKDDGTLL
-178 LSQDA
+178 LSQDV
-183 QPSWHADRGGR
+183 QPSWHADRGGH

-208 DWPKGFEIDLE
+208 NWPKRFEIDLE
-219 LASTARPPSF
+219 LATTARPPSF

-274 IAYHENTDGEN
+274 IAYHENTEGEN

-305 KPTIEASGI
+305 KPTVEASGI

-335 TEITNRQ
+335 TEMTNQQ
-342 IDASKPRVYMMS
+342 IDAAKPRVYMMS
-354 GEIVPGKLFVEK
+354 GEILPGKLFAEK

-374 DGTRRDID
+374 DRTQRDINV
-382 LQQIDR
+382 QQIDR
-388 VVQPGIMLKTTAQP
+388 VVQPGITLKTTAQP
-402 VALTY
+402 TTLTY
-407 IDGTVLRGQITQLN
+407 IDGTVLRGQMTQLN

-428 TAFVDEPITCS
+428 TAFTDEPITCS
-439 LAGASLLQFGSTTK
+439 LAGASLLKFESTTK
-453 TQTPVEDYDKL
+453 TQKPVEDYDKL
-464 FYESG
+464 FYASG
-469 SLRGYISFDSKDV
+469 SLRGHIFFGGKNV
-482 TSLRWQPVGAS
+482 TSLRWQPVGVSGA
-493 KSVRL
+493 VRL
-498 ANVRGTRVERAL
+498 ANIRGTRVERAL

-517 PFDIEQFPHL
+517 PFDTAQFPHL

-539 VLSYNETSIG
+539 VLSYNETNIG
-549 FQSPFISVRHIDS
+549 FQSPFISAQHIDS
-562 VHVKSIEFSGRKT
+562 VHVKGIEFSGKKT
-575 YARTENRNPITITGG
+575 HARTENRNPITITGG
-590 KGKHRIILEDGR
+590 KGKHRVILEDGR
-602 ILNAVTRRAK
+602 ILNAITRRAK

-626 EQPKWVKVEGDFA
+626 EPPKLVKVEGDFA
-639 VNDAAALK
+639 VNDAVALK

-728 VSADSQP
+728 VSGEV
-735 SAVSSQLQEV
+735 AVS
-745 AGSSDPSLTENRQPT
+745 RQQSVVVGARLPRPQGLGNPTPT
-760 TLTKNSSTD
+760 TTD
-769 TSTKA
+769 GFRRFPTA
-774 RVLGQNYSPEIRVT
+774 IQPEIRVT
-788 LTDSPI
+788 LTDNPI
-794 LIFEPIEVKDGK
+794 LIFEPLEVKEGK
-806 LFGRSPI
+806 LFGRSSI
-813 YEKVSVPIDSI
+813 YDKVSVPVDSI

-844 VRPAKEPEYADD
+844 VRSAKEPEYEDK
-856 PESDHGHDH
+856 PSPSQKPRINNR

>member
-1 MQWNRKKILVAIAAL
+1 MQWNRKKTLVAIAAL

-21 PLTHAEETETVLH
+21 PLTQAEETETVLH
-34 WKNGDTLPGQ
+34 WKNGDSLPGQ
-44 LLESKSGKIHWSS
+44 LLESKPGEIHWSS
-57 PHFSDNLIVDVN
+57 PHFSDDMIVKIN
-69 VLDSIVF
+69 VLDAIVF
-76 PKQSVSA
+76 PKQSVSV
-83 TEAFRI
+83 TETFRV
-89 GTVSGDIWMADFI
+89 GTVSGDIWMANLI
-102 GSDLTINSSTDT
+102 GSDD
-114 FDKETRVDDQ
+114 
-124 NTFHFSS
+124 NTLLFSS
-131 KRHGQ
+131 KRHGE

-145 TLENREHSNL
+145 TLESREHSNL
-155 LFDGSQLA
+155 LFDGSQLSA
-163 DWKLPVEKISDGALL
+163 WKLREQDKDDGAVL
-178 LSQDA
+178 LSQEV

-208 DWPKGFEIDLE
+208 DWPKRFEIDLE

-274 IAYHENTDGEN
+274 IAYHENTGDEN
-285 SGVLKVLDLNGNV
+285 SGILKVLDLNGNV

-305 KPTIEASGI
+305 KPTLETSGI

-328 RVYRKPP
+328 RVYRQP

-388 VVQPGIMLKTTAQP
+388 VVQPGITLKPTDQSTM
-402 VALTY
+402 LTY

-428 TAFVDEPITCS
+428 TAFVDDPITCS
-439 LAGASLLQFGSTTK
+439 LAGASLLKFELTPK
-453 TQTPVEDYDKL
+453 TQTPTEDYDKL

-469 SLRGYISFDSKDV
+469 SLQGHILFDSKDV
-482 TSLRWQPVGAS
+482 ANLRWQPAGAS
-493 KSVRL
+493 ESVRL
-498 ANVRGTRVERAL
+498 ANVRGIRVERAL
-510 QRVSKQK
+510 QRVSKRK
-517 PFDIEQFPHL
+517 PFDIAQFPHL
-527 LHLKNGEVIPCQ
+527 LHLKNGEVFPCQ
-539 VLSYNETSIG
+539 VLSYDETSIG
-549 FQSPFISVRHIDS
+549 FQSPFISAQHIDS
-562 VHVKSIEFSGRKT
+562 EHVKGIEFSGKKT
-575 YARTENRNPITITGG
+575 QSRTENRNPITITGG
-590 KGKHRIILEDGR
+590 KGKHRVILEDGR

-612 DGNVEIIILSDKKE
+612 DGKVEIIILSDKKE

-639 VNDAAALK
+639 VNDAVALK

-675 RFNRDDPP
+675 RFNRDNPP

-697 KLLGINGQTI
+697 ELLGINGQTI

-728 VSADSQP
+728 VSVNSPQLSAIGSQ
-735 SAVSSQLQEV
+735 SQEV
-745 AGSSDPSLTENRQPT
+745 VGSSNPSLTENRKPK
-760 TLTKNSSTD
+760 TLTKNSPTN
-769 TSTKA
+769 TFAKTQ
-774 RVLGQNYSPEIRVT
+774 VLGQNYSPEIRVT
-788 LTDSPI
+788 LTDNPI
-794 LIFEPIEVKDGK
+794 LIFEPLEVKEGK
-806 LFGRSPI
+806 LLGRSSI
-813 YEKVSVPIDSI
+813 YGKVSVPIESI

-844 VRPAKEPEYADD
+844 VRPAKEPEYEDKPSPSQTPRIKD
-856 PESDHGHDH
+856 R

>member
-1 MQWNRKKILVAIAAL
+1 MQWNQKKILTAIVAL

-44 LLESKSGKIHWSS
+44 LLESKPTEIHWSS
-57 PHFSDNLIVDVN
+57 PHFSDDLIVDIN

-76 PKQSVSA
+76 PKKSAEARHHDDRDRMTSEMAA
-83 TEAFRI
+83 TEAFRV
-89 GTVSGDIWMADFI
+89 GTVSGDIWMADLI
-102 GSDLTINSSTDT
+102 GSD
-114 FDKETRVDDQ
+114 
-124 NTFHFSS
+124 NTTLHFSS
-131 KRHGQ
+131 KRHGE
-136 FRVNREMIY
+136 FRVNRELIY

-155 LFDGSQLA
+155 LFDGSQLST
-163 DWKLPVEKISDGALL
+163 WKLPDQNKDDGTLL
-178 LSQDA
+178 LSQDV
-183 QPSWHADRGGR
+183 QPSWYADRGGH

-208 DWPKGFEIDLE
+208 NWPKRFEIDLE
-219 LASTARPPSF
+219 LATTARPPSF

-274 IAYHENTDGEN
+274 IAYHENTEGEN
-285 SGVLKVLDLNGNV
+285 SDVLKVLDLNGNV

-305 KPTIEASGI
+305 KPTVEASGI

-335 TEITNRQ
+335 TEMTNQQ
-342 IDASKPRVYMMS
+342 IDAATPRVYMMS
-354 GEIVPGKLFVEK
+354 GEILPGQLFAEK

-374 DGTRRDID
+374 DGTQRDINV
-382 LQQIDR
+382 QQIDR
-388 VVQPGIMLKTTAQP
+388 VVQPGITLKTTAQP
-402 VALTY
+402 TTLNYV
-407 IDGTVLRGQITQLN
+407 DGTVLRGQIAQLN

-428 TAFVDEPITCS
+428 TAFTDEPITCS
-439 LAGASLLQFGSTTK
+439 LAGASLLKFESTTK
-453 TQTPVEDYDKL
+453 TQKPVEDYDKL

-469 SLRGYISFDSKDV
+469 SLRGHIFFGGKDV
-482 TSLRWQPVGAS
+482 TSLRWQPVGVSGA
-493 KSVRL
+493 VRL
-498 ANVRGTRVERAL
+498 ANIRGTRVERAL

-517 PFDIEQFPHL
+517 PFDTAQFPHL

-539 VLSYNETSIG
+539 VLSYNETNIG
-549 FQSPFISVRHIDS
+549 FQSPFISAQHIDS
-562 VHVKSIEFSGRKT
+562 VHVKGIEFSGKKT
-575 YARTENRNPITITGG
+575 HARTENRNPITITGG
-590 KGKHRIILEDGR
+590 KGKHRVILEDGR
-602 ILNAVTRRAK
+602 ILNAITRRAK

-626 EQPKWVKVEGDFA
+626 EPPKLVKVEGDFA
-639 VNDAAALK
+639 VNDAVALK

-714 KFSLPIDRVARVVD
+714 KFSLPIERVTQVVD
-728 VSADSQP
+728 VSSEV
-735 SAVSSQLQEV
+735 AVSNQQSVVSRQLQKV
-745 AGSSDPSLTENRQPT
+745 IGSSDLSLTENQQLT
-760 TLTKNSSTD
+760 TN
-769 TSTKA
+769 
-774 RVLGQNYSPEIRVT
+774 NYSAEIRVT
-788 LTDSPI
+788 LTDNPI
-794 LIFEPIEVKDGK
+794 LIFEPLEVKEGK
-806 LFGRSPI
+806 LFGRSSI
-813 YEKVSVPIDSI
+813 YDKVSVPVDSI

-844 VRPAKEPEYADD
+844 VRSAKEPEYEDK
-856 PESDHGHDH
+856 PSPTQKPRINNR